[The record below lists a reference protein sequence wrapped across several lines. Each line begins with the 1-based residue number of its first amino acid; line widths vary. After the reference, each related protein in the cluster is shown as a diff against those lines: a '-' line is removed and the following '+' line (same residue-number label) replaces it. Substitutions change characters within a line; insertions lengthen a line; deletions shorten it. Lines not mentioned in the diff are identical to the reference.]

1 MDYLIEPSRAPRPR
15 PENVIVKAF
24 SEDAPPT
31 PNRFATEASRSEH
44 EQADLVLVPCR
55 PGRFG
60 NCREFVAVG
69 TDGRSGGL
77 PGGPEGFE
85 PLTPAVQAPAR
96 FTAPPLPVLL
106 GLLSK
111 AHPWIPP

>member
-55 PGRFG
+55 QPI
-60 NCREFVAVG
+60 FVC
-69 TDGRSGGL
+69 
-77 PGGPEGFE
+77 
-85 PLTPAVQAPAR
+85 
-96 FTAPPLPVLL
+96 
-106 GLLSK
+106 SK
-111 AHPWIPP
+111 DSAGDYS

>member
-1 MDYLIEPSRAPRPR
+1 MDYLVEPSRAPRPR

-60 NCREFVAVG
+60 NCREFVG
-69 TDGRSGGL
+69 GGNRRSLRRTTWWSGGIRTSDL
-77 PGGPEGFE
+77 RSAGTRA
-85 PLTPAVQAPAR
+85 LDR
-96 FTAPPLPVLL
+96 
-106 GLLSK
+106 
-111 AHPWIPP
+111 